1 LKKIPIAI
9 STFHDGSAGQISE
22 WLESVS
28 DFTIACY
35 FTTQPYQKIDPIL
48 ENTKRVSRK
57 MEYPTRSSYRS
68 KPLYWGKDWVQK
80 IKKHAVKAVLPL
92 DPDNRSR
99 WATIQRCHKNGF
111 ALASAIHPSAI
122 ILPKTTIANGVWI
135 HAKALI
141 GFKTDISEGTIIN
154 SGSIIEHHNVLK
166 SCAQIDPG
174 VITTG
179 GCTVLERGHVHTGAI
194 LINRVV
200 IGQDA
205 RVGACSL
212 VRRNV
217 PSSSIVVGIPAK
229 ELKKG
234 KK

>member
-1 LKKIPIAI
+1 MKKIPIAI

-28 DFTIACY
+28 DFRIVCY
-35 FTTQPYQKIDPIL
+35 FTSQPYQRIDPL
-48 ENTKRVSRK
+48 MENTKRVSTK
-57 MEYPTRSSYRS
+57 MEYPTSSTYRD
-68 KPLYWGKDWVQK
+68 KPLYWGSDWVKK
-80 IKKHAVKAVLPL
+80 IKKHAVKTVLPI
-92 DPDNRSR
+92 DPDNRCR
-99 WATIQRCHKNGF
+99 WATIQLCHKNGLS
-111 ALASAIHPSAI
+111 LASAIHPSAMI
-122 ILPKTTIANGVWI
+122 MPKTSIADGVWI

-141 GFKTDISEGTIIN
+141 GYKTDISEGTIIN

-166 SCAQIDPG
+166 SCVQIDPG

-205 RVGACSL
+205 RVGAGSL

-217 PSSSIVVGIPAK
+217 PDSSIVVGIPAK
-229 ELKKG
+229 ELKKRN
-234 KK
+234 K

>member
-1 LKKIPIAI
+1 MKKIPIAI

-28 DFTIACY
+28 DFRIACY
-35 FTTQPYQKIDPIL
+35 FTSQPYQKIDPQL

-57 MEYPTRSSYRS
+57 MEYPTRSTYRN
-68 KPLYWGKDWVQK
+68 KPLYWGPDWVKK
-80 IKKHAVKAVLPL
+80 IKKHAVKTVLPL
-92 DPDNRSR
+92 EPENRLR
-99 WATIQRCHKNGF
+99 WATIQVCHKNGF
-111 ALASAIHPSAI
+111 ALASAIHPSAMI
-122 ILPKTTIANGVWI
+122 MPKTSIADGVWI

-141 GFKTDISEGTIIN
+141 GYKTDISEGTIVN

-166 SCAQIDPG
+166 SCVQIDPG

-205 RVGACSL
+205 RVGAGSL
-212 VRRNV
+212 VRKDV
-217 PSSSIVVGIPAK
+217 PSSSTVVGIPAK
-229 ELKKG
+229 KLKG
-234 KK
+234 CKK